1 MLTSAVLQCSRI
13 NPVKPHE
20 RSLVQYFKGPLKGSA
35 WIMQNV
41 TAEFKSSR
49 QAHAEGGSSPS
60 AWKTLCPL
68 SRRDCVTHRSDIQ
81 VAEWMSENSE
91 PLETQISAQTQCEA
105 SKWTR
110 NKTTQTRGWNPV
122 SKSLNKHWKWIGVK
136 IRPRSRER
144 RKTSGPDYTTR
155 WQQDVS
161 SPLFVST
168 SSALLYQPVQHAL
181 RFSQHRFVSVFS
193 LSFSV
198 LVFSGCCL
206 QR

>member
-13 NPVKPHE
+13 NQVKPHE
-20 RSLVQYFKGPLKGSA
+20 RSLVQHFKGSLQSSNPQGKH
-35 WIMQNV
+35 MQ
-41 TAEFKSSR
+41 R
-49 QAHAEGGSSPS
+49 GGSSPS

-68 SRRDCVTHRSDIQ
+68 SRRDCITHRSDIQ

-91 PLETQISAQTQCEA
+91 PLETQISAQTQSEA

-110 NKTTQTRGWNPV
+110 NKTTKTRGWNPV

-181 RFSQHRFVSVFS
+181 RFSRHRFVSVFS

>member
-13 NPVKPHE
+13 NQVKPHE
-20 RSLVQYFKGPLKGSA
+20 RSLVQHFKGFILD
-35 WIMQNV
+35 N
-41 TAEFKSSR
+41 AERHCRVQILRASTCR
-49 QAHAEGGSSPS
+49 GGSSPS

-91 PLETQISAQTQCEA
+91 PLETQISAQTQCKA

-122 SKSLNKHWKWIGVK
+122 STSLNKHWKWIWVK

-161 SPLFVST
+161 SPLFVSS